1 MNSATI
7 PGIRGRCG
15 AYARAVRQLG
25 AIAGLLWLFAC
36 GQPDSVDPPVSP
48 VAAAPEPS
56 SSCPTEPL
64 HTSALPGTEPRHATA
79 AFWIDRLPPGVADQ
93 VLVPADAIAG
103 LNAQFSQVVGA
114 WRSIDDSKIG
124 DRATID
130 ASIAERMQY
139 LKGEV
144 HAGRFVEA
152 QPNAFA
158 GAEAI
163 VAAATDV
170 DHQRLVVDET
180 PLRCIPLSGGESGG
194 LFKVPVDRDFD
205 RNACASLHPGER
217 VRVLA
222 RGPKGTWLY
231 VHAGHTVG
239 WVENAVFSKRL
250 SPSAIDAW
258 TSPKRLVPV
267 RDDVMTRGG
276 VRVRLGVSLPLLAKT
291 DEGDYAVLVPGPQGP
306 LEDVVAADAAV
317 SEGYKPLTRR
327 TLLEAVFSELGDPY
341 GWGGRAGER
350 DCSRLVRD
358 VLGTFGFELARHS
371 GVQAKLGVRNVDV
384 SDLEP
389 QAKRAAIRKAAEG
402 GVVVLYMKGHIMLYV
417 GADGP
422 ADYAISA
429 MSEYLTPCEGGPDTT
444 HRVDAVAVS
453 TLALGENTGRTAFI
467 ERIQTLVVFEPPL
480 PPESPEP
487 G

>member
-1 MNSATI
+1 MRRWS
-7 PGIRGRCG
+7 
-15 AYARAVRQLG
+15 
-25 AIAGLLWLFAC
+25 AIAGLLWMTAC
-36 GQPDSVDPPVSP
+36 GQPDSADPPVSP
-48 VAAAPEPS
+48 AAAELNRAS
-56 SSCPTEPL
+56 ACPTAAV
-64 HTSALPGTEPRHATA
+64 HTTALPGTEPRHTTA
-79 AFWIDRLPPGVADQ
+79 AFWIDRLPPGGADQ
-93 VLVPADAIAG
+93 VLVPSEAIAG
-103 LNAQFSQVVGA
+103 LNAQFSKVVGA
-114 WRSIDDSKIG
+114 WRSIDDSVIG
-124 DRATID
+124 DRETIN
-130 ASIAERMQY
+130 ASIAERMAY
-139 LKGEV
+139 LKTEV
-144 HAGRFVEA
+144 DAGRFVEA
-152 QPNAFA
+152 QADAFA
-158 GAEAI
+158 VAESV
-163 VAAATDV
+163 VAAATAV

-180 PLRCIPLSGGESGG
+180 PLRCIPLTDG

-222 RGPKGTWLY
+222 RGPKGRWLY

-258 TSPKRLVPV
+258 TGPKRLVPV
-267 RDDVMTRGG
+267 RDDVTTRGG
-276 VRVRLGVSLPLLAKT
+276 VRVRLGVSLPLLSKT
-291 DEGDYAVLVPGPQGP
+291 QEGDYSVLVPGLQGP
-306 LEDVVAADAAV
+306 MEDVVASDAAV
-317 SEGYKPLTRR
+317 SEGHEPLTRR

-384 SDLEP
+384 SELEP
-389 QAKRAAIRKAAEG
+389 QAKRAAIREAAEG

-417 GADGP
+417 GADG
-422 ADYAISA
+422 ARDYAISA
-429 MSEYLTPCEGGPDTT
+429 MSEYLMPCEGGPDTT

-467 ERIQTLVVFEPPL
+467 ERIRTLVVFEPPTA
-480 PPESPEP
+480 